1 MTVKASGRTALI
13 LATGLFVCVAAPSQA
28 AADADNAA
36 ASSKSESAT
45 AGPLVL
51 NKYAK
56 HDLHHRKT
64 YAHRR
69 STRLALKPS
78 ADQQAS
84 AADVPADDGNVPT
97 AIPPSV
103 ANANAKLMSADAATG
118 SDWAMSAR
126 ANDIL
131 QAAADN
137 PAIAQPAAETQA
149 PAETQVVE
157 ADQLNEVD
165 RTLQEGQPPAAA
177 AASADAP
184 VAPVPVPPVAAS
196 RSESSTSDH
205 TSLIGKIFIAFG
217 GLLTLAS
224 AARMFMS

>member
-1 MTVKASGRTALI
+1 MTVKASGRSALI
-13 LATGLFVCVAAPSQA
+13 LVTGLFVCVAGPSQA
-28 AADADNAA
+28 AVDADNAA
-36 ASSKSESAT
+36 ASSQSESAT
-45 AGPLVL
+45 AAPLVL

-56 HDLHHRKT
+56 HGLHHRKA
-64 YAHRR
+64 YAHHR

-78 ADQQAS
+78 DDQKAT
-84 AADVPADDGNVPT
+84 AADDGNVP
-97 AIPPSV
+97 AEIPPSV

-126 ANDIL
+126 ASDIL

-137 PAIAQPAAETQA
+137 PAVAQPAAETQIVA
-149 PAETQVVE
+149 

-165 RTLQEGQPPAAA
+165 RALQESQSPVANATT
-177 AASADAP
+177 ASADTP
-184 VAPVPVPPVAAS
+184 VAPATPVAPVAAS
-196 RSESSTSDH
+196 RGENSSQSSTWDQ

-224 AARMFMS
+224 AARMFMT